1 MADRR
6 ITKKVIAAG
15 TFHRRVVT
23 LESMNYYS
31 SSRLTRIVYQC
42 ENVNMQM
49 WRVPRSGYFTA
60 ADVNK
65 PMMMAHRQKTTG
77 VILRIAIS
85 VSILWPVDFR
95 LWCVSVCVCV
105 ETGWWM
111 LVWRRV
117 GSTNSAAAADKSW
130 APPRIAFIIH
140 RERWRLTTAAPIS
153 ALGTADARIS
163 RTSCAFYRVSQKKN
177 WQPLNWLITYSFFR
191 FETYGKK

>member
-105 ETGWWM
+105 CRNRVVDVGVAACGVNKQCGSGGQVVGAPEDRFHHSPRALAPYDGGPNLSAWHC
-111 LVWRRV
+111 WRPHLSHV
-117 GSTNSAAAADKSW
+117 VCFLSGFTKKK
-130 APPRIAFIIH
+130 
-140 RERWRLTTAAPIS
+140 LTTTKLVNYIF
-153 ALGTADARIS
+153 I
-163 RTSCAFYRVSQKKN
+163 F
-177 WQPLNWLITYSFFR
+177 
-191 FETYGKK
+191 